1 MLLQQRQLDTIRTGR
16 QPVVTEVDRWINNV
30 VPYVLDSEY
39 LTNYHGQQVRQAMT
53 QIEQVS
59 SVRFVP
65 KQHDVVDYLVI
76 SGEPTGGCW
85 ATLGRNRGLNRMN
98 LATGECFS
106 EGTIV
111 HQLLH
116 VLGFGHATNALDR
129 DFHVDI
135 DWDQVRPEHYEGLAI
150 YPGVAMPDFGVPFDE
165 DSIMNFGTT
174 HFGRN
179 DSVTIRVKIPVGS
192 VRRVGETQR
201 VHQLVQNTSGV
212 HAATRVQI
220 DLLTTSV
227 HSQRRPTTG
236 LFHRNAHVVGI
247 RDGPRYESNTTDV
260 LDRIHGKTDGKFLV
274 GC

>member
-1 MLLQQRQLDTIRTGR
+1 MILEPLAICLMVSMAFAEPIKKYNYECETRTGNFEGDMLLQQRQLDTIRTGR

-53 QIEQVS
+53 QIELVS

-179 DSVTIRVKIPVGS
+179 GSVTIRVKHGAQSFGQRDKMS
-192 VRRVGETQR
+192 VKDIMKLNKMYPCGW
-201 VHQLVQNTSGV
+201 
-212 HAATRVQI
+212 
-220 DLLTTSV
+220 
-227 HSQRRPTTG
+227 
-236 LFHRNAHVVGI
+236 
-247 RDGPRYESNTTDV
+247 
-260 LDRIHGKTDGKFLV
+260 
-274 GC
+274 C